1 MLDNETYQQEV
12 IRMWDSLRDD
22 NHKGRK
28 DCYKVEC
35 RECPLCSIC
44 NNTKGEED
52 KYNAFEFIEAVEKWS
67 KEHPKHYYVSQLEYD
82 ILKSF
87 IDDTK
92 FVYYFYD
99 SDLLMS
105 LLKKGYFQGANN
117 DTDIYEYIENCMIK
131 GEK

>member
-1 MLDNETYQQEV
+1 MLDSKTYQQEL
-12 IRMWDSLRDD
+12 IRMFDSLRKD
-22 NHKGRK
+22 NKGEDSCLGVARC
-28 DCYKVEC
+28 D
-35 RECPLCSIC
+35 ECPLRDVIC
-44 NNTKGEED
+44 HFGQMID
-52 KYNAFEFIEAVEKWS
+52 AFKIVKIVEKWS
-67 KEHPKHYYVSQLEYD
+67 KENPKHYYVSQMEYD

-117 DTDIYEYIENCMIK
+117 DTDIYEYIEKCVIK

>member
-1 MLDNETYQQEV
+1 MLDNKTYKQELV
-12 IRMWDSLRDD
+12 RMWDSLREDRKGCDD
-22 NHKGRK
+22 CNQ
-28 DCYKVEC
+28 VEC
-35 RECPLCSIC
+35 NKCPLHDLEYGCSSASSVI
-44 NNTKGEED
+44 EI
-52 KYNAFEFIEAVEKWS
+52 YNAVEKWS
-67 KEHPKHYYVSQLEYD
+67 KEHPKHYYVSQMEYD

-117 DTDIYEYIENCMIK
+117 DTDIYEYIEKCVIK